1 MRLKMLAFMALLL
14 ALPLLTRAQDAQ
26 EVLRQIEEADKNTI
40 IELSEDL
47 EMTGVLRN
55 AHGAEITLQGVAEQ
69 PVRLYGLSI
78 DRGTFYID
86 NAAVLPLQRGG
97 EDEAALTI
105 HGEADVTIRHNA
117 TVQGDVSLASEE
129 TVFFR
134 CYGDVAGTV
143 NATGGAGAQI
153 NVVNPGRIGRLS
165 LHGRDAWLHFSN
177 TGLVEEGVYLSAS
190 GSEGGVT
197 LNNAQEAVIAGSV
210 TCRANHYRGGYAAV
224 TIENEGRIEGGVES
238 AGTAVLVDYGQV
250 QGGIRTRR
258 GERAEGFIYVYLPR
272 VSPDDARTR
281 ARACHIAY
289 KHYQV
294 DPRDVCFRFE

>member
-1 MRLKMLAFMALLL
+1 MRMRVLASMALLM
-14 ALPLLTRAQDAQ
+14 ALPLFARAQNAQ
-26 EVLRQIEEADKNTI
+26 EVLRQIEEADKNTV

-55 AHGAEITLQGVAEQ
+55 AHGAEITLQGVSDE

-78 DRGTFYID
+78 DQGTFYID
-86 NAAVLPLQRGG
+86 NAAMLPSPEG
-97 EDEAALTI
+97 EEGKTALAI
-105 HGEADVTIRHNA
+105 RGEADVTIRHNA
-117 TVQGDVSLASEE
+117 FVQGDVSMESEE
-129 TVFFR
+129 TAFLR
-134 CYGDVAGTV
+134 CYGGVMGTV
-143 NATGGAGAQI
+143 NASGGPGAQV

-165 LHGRDAWLHFSN
+165 LRGRDAWMRFAN

-197 LNNAQEAVIAGSV
+197 LSNAQEAVIAGDV
-210 TCRANHYRGGYAAV
+210 ICRANHYRGDYAAV
-224 TIENEGRIEGGVES
+224 TIENEGRIDGCVEA
-238 AGTAVLVDYGQV
+238 AGTAVLVDYGIV

-272 VSPDDARTR
+272 VSPDDARSR
-281 ARACHIAY
+281 ARACHNAY
-289 KHYQV
+289 KHYQA